1 MNLYFVCCLS
11 NNTPHSKQ
19 VQCCLALQ
27 PCVGQTRDALLQ
39 KEVLRLAPAMGHE
52 EDVLGRKEEI
62 LAEHKEAMTR
72 QNQTLAKAAAIQ
84 QALLSLNRCSLDAP
98 GNARLTAE
106 IESKL
111 KEYQSLLDDAESLGR
126 KVARLDHQLR
136 SVQTASHLQQPTA
149 PFSLPLRPPAA
160 PPQPVS
166 GCRPA
171 FVSTQATYP
180 RFFRPQASLVL
191 GAHPSLGLA
200 SSAPF
205 QSSAIIPAGPVATA
219 FPSPAEP
226 GSLYGSAAFNST
238 MIPVAGNSAPSAG
251 CAYHISTSLPQHL
264 PSTEAH
270 PPCSL
275 SLDAAAPSASVPS
288 TSAFKEI
295 DPCSTVLGAASTQ
308 AVTPGPPSVGKS
320 SVTCG
325 VLLRGKR
332 GYSGGVQNC
341 GK

>member
-1 MNLYFVCCLS
+1 MLETNEVNEIVFCVS

-19 VQCCLALQ
+19 VQCYLALQ
-27 PCVGQTRDALLQ
+27 PCVGQTQDALLQ
-39 KEVLRLAPAMGHE
+39 EEVQRPVPAMGHQ

-84 QALLSLNRCSLDAP
+84 QALLCLNRCSLDAP
-98 GNARLTAE
+98 GSAQLTAE

-111 KEYQSLLDDAESLGR
+111 KQYQSLLDDAESLGR
-126 KVARLDHQLR
+126 KVAHLDQQLR
-136 SVQTASHLQQPTA
+136 SIQTASQLQQPTV

-171 FVSTQATYP
+171 FMSTQATYT
-180 RFFRPQASLVL
+180 RFFRPQASLVF
-191 GAHPSLGLA
+191 GAHPSVGP
-200 SSAPF
+200 SSSTPF
-205 QSSAIIPAGPVATA
+205 QPATIIPTGPVAAA

-238 MIPVAGNSAPSAG
+238 MIPIAGNSVPSTD
-251 CAYHISTSLPQHL
+251 CAYQISTSLPQHL

-275 SLDAAAPSASVPS
+275 SLDAAAPSVSVPS
-288 TSAFKEI
+288 TSAFNEI
-295 DPCSTVLGAASTQ
+295 GPSSTVVGAASTQ
-308 AVTPGPPSVGKS
+308 ALTPGPPSVGKS
-320 SVTCG
+320 SVRCG
-325 VLLRGKR
+325 ALLEGEH
-332 GYSGGVQNC
+332 GY
-341 GK
+341 